1 MKLSKSRENTLMAIG
16 RGAII
21 NDAIG
26 QKAAKW
32 LVANGLALE
41 FPNWCCFRL
50 TGEGKDI
57 LEDIKGQEMAKADA
71 KKKLEVM

>member
-21 NDAIG
+21 TDVFG

-32 LVANGLALE
+32 LVANSLAHE
-41 FPNWCCFRL
+41 YPNWCCFRL
-50 TGEGKDI
+50 TDEGKKACDKI
-57 LEDIKGQEMAKADA
+57 QSSELAKHEE
-71 KKKLEVM
+71 KKLMGVE